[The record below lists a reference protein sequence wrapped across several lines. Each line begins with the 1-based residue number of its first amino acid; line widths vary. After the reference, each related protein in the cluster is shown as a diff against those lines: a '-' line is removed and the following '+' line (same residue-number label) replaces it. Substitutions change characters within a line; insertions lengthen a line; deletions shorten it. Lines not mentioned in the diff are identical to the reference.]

1 MGAKAFSVFQ
11 SDLVFELG
19 NRTDL
24 DDKKGNWVNHAYIT
38 LTTMN
43 RLWGLRRDFYFPE
56 LFDVTTTSCVDGTA
70 YVSAPARCLYVREV
84 WDTTNDNRLNKIS
97 WSDYIGRSGRAD
109 TDSEGAPT
117 HWVVSGATD
126 STGAHKKVWLYPTPS
141 GGQGIQISYRKI
153 PAELDDDDDTTII
166 GIEWDEP
173 LLQLAVIQSH
183 IRLGEFDRA
192 EYKKKEWLDTVTNLI
207 GIYDKEDLARRDIRA
222 PKLGYTQREY

>member
-1 MGAKAFSVFQ
+1 VGAKAFSVFQ

-24 DDKKGNWVNHAYIT
+24 DDKKAGWVNQAYIT

-43 RLWGLRRDFYFPE
+43 RFWGLHRDFYFPE
-56 LFDVTTTSCVDGTA
+56 LFDVSTTSCIDATP

-84 WDTTNDNRLNKIS
+84 WDTTNDVRLDKIS
-97 WSDYIGRSGRAD
+97 WGDYIGRAGRAD
-109 TDSEGAPT
+109 TTSEGDPAF
-117 HWVVSGATD
+117 WVTSGATD
-126 STGAHKKVWLYPTPS
+126 STGTYKKIWVYPTPS
-141 GGQGIQISYRKI
+141 GGQGIQIFYRRI
-153 PAELDDDDDTTII
+153 PALLVADTAKTVI

-192 EYKKKEWLDTVTNLI
+192 DYKKKEWLDTVTNLI
-207 GIYDKEDLARRDIRA
+207 GIYDKEDLARRDVRA
-222 PKLGYTQREY
+222 PKSDYIQREY